1 MISSF
6 PSLLRHLRVAGSGL
20 GFGLLLLMLAAC
32 QPEKFLTPPRAAT
45 ETVAAATAAA
55 ALTPPV
61 LPVTPAPAATPT
73 PEIVAAATTNPTITV
88 WINENSAAH
97 AALMAEIAGNFS
109 QTHPIHVEVVHVV
122 PKLLPQFLNTAI
134 LSGTV
139 PDLILHPIDYTMGW
153 YEDGIL
159 DGAAAQ
165 GVLDQLGPETF
176 DQEALSLLQDP
187 QNAGRV
193 VALPSDGWKQLLVYR
208 ADWYEERQLPL
219 PVAYTSIISGAQAIY
234 NPEALISGLVVP
246 TESDLLSTQQVFEQF
261 AVANGCQLI
270 DDKGEIIITQP
281 ACEQAFD
288 FYRHLIN
295 RFSPSDVQTDTSA
308 RNAYLEGRTGF
319 IISSPSL
326 LPVLA
331 GLDPVV
337 KPTCAECTTGDYLA
351 GHSGFVTSLR
361 GAGPQA
367 VDSSYSQITALGIT
381 TSAHTAAA
389 QAFAAYWFEEAYL
402 SWLSLEPERK
412 VPLRLGTAANPTQFS
427 DAWLTLPVAGS
438 GRPLRDFYAADLV
451 ENLRQGLALAD
462 RWGFR
467 QGQGALIAHMAA
479 EQVMPILLQ
488 EMLSGYFT
496 SAQTVQ
502 EAYKRTVALIPD
514 YAYHPTPTPT
524 PTVTP

>member
-1 MISSF
+1 MNFSF
-6 PSLLRHLRVAGSGL
+6 PSFWQHMRTTGVGVGL
-20 GFGLLLLMLAAC
+20 GLLLMLAAC

-45 ETVAAATAAA
+45 ETAVAAAAAA

-61 LPVTPAPAATPT
+61 SAAAPVPTLTPAA
-73 PEIVAAATTNPTITV
+73 EIVTAAATNPTITV
-88 WINENSAAH
+88 WINEGSPAH

-109 QTHPIHVEVVHVV
+109 QTHPIHVEVVHVT
-122 PKLLPQFLNTAI
+122 PKLLPQFLSTAI
-134 LSGTV
+134 LSDTM
-139 PDLILHPIDYTMGW
+139 PDLILHPIDYTIGW

-165 GVLDQLGPETF
+165 AVLDQLGAETF
-176 DQEALSLLQDP
+176 DQEALSLLRDP
-187 QNAGRV
+187 QDAGIIT
-193 VALPSDGWKQLLVYR
+193 ALPSDGWKQLLIYR
-208 ADWYEERQLPL
+208 ADWYAERNLPPPL
-219 PVAYTSIISGAQAIY
+219 DYTSIISNAQAIY

-261 AVANGCQLI
+261 AAANGCQLI
-270 DDKGEIIITQP
+270 DDKGEVIITQS

-288 FYRHLIN
+288 FYRRLIN

-319 IISSPSL
+319 IMSSPSL

-331 GLDPVV
+331 GLDPNVQ
-337 KPTCAECTTGDYLA
+337 PACAECAASDYLA
-351 GHSGFVTSLR
+351 RNSGFVTGLR
-361 GAGPQA
+361 GSDPQA
-367 VDSSYSQITALGIT
+367 AASSYSQITALGIT
-381 TSAHTAAA
+381 TNAHTAAA
-389 QAFAAYWFEEAYL
+389 QTFAAYWFEEAYL
-402 SWLSLEPERK
+402 AWLSLEPERK

-427 DAWLTLPVAGS
+427 DVWLTLPVAGS
-438 GRPLRDFYAADLV
+438 DKTLLDFYAPDLIDD
-451 ENLRQGLALAD
+451 LRQGIAQAS

-467 QGQGALIAHMAA
+467 QGQGALISHMAA

-514 YAYHPTPTPT
+514 YAYHPTLTPT
-524 PTVTP
+524 PTATP